1 MITTTI
7 VRAAGVLSVTAA
19 AALVLAACSQ
29 QASSPTSPATTAAT
43 TAAPVSS
50 GVPAATGPD
59 PGSGTGTAP
68 SGSVPAAAGSS
79 AAAGPAAAGPDPA
92 AVDRRNPDAVG
103 RAFVQL
109 AWTMDTRTDTG
120 PAQAGRRAAALATP
134 TLAGTL
140 GGAVDQGAPG
150 QQWAT
155 WAAHQAVTSVALAP
169 NADTPPHD
177 TPTTV
182 YRSWAITLTPR
193 GRGWTG
199 PTVSLVAYLT
209 VTNLAEPGAAARW
222 AVADLKVAQ

>member
-1 MITTTI
+1 
-7 VRAAGVLSVTAA
+7 
-19 AALVLAACSQ
+19 
-29 QASSPTSPATTAAT
+29 
-43 TAAPVSS
+43 
-50 GVPAATGPD
+50 
-59 PGSGTGTAP
+59 
-68 SGSVPAAAGSS
+68 
-79 AAAGPAAAGPDPA
+79 
-92 AVDRRNPDAVG
+92 
-103 RAFVQL
+103 
-109 AWTMDTRTDTG
+109 MDTRTDTG

-134 TLAGTL
+134 ALAGTL
-140 GGAVDQGAPG
+140 GAAVDQGAPG

-155 WAAHQAVTSVALAP
+155 WASHQAVTSVALAP
-169 NADTPPHD
+169 NADTPPQD